1 MKWGEFKKQVSAQVP
16 DDWEI
21 DWIDVTSF
29 DLDKEVTVGKDE
41 KRKAFSV

>member
-16 DDWEI
+16 DDW
-21 DWIDVTSF
+21 
-29 DLDKEVTVGKDE
+29 DKEVTVGKDE